1 MFNNYSGLGIETVGN
16 NTLGNPVRDPVL
28 DSGGNEVLYV
38 ALDQAG
44 AGSGG
49 ELVSGVDVDGNPVQ
63 YLYDAVSHHANMFYN
78 KEEWMLDDSYVKLR
92 EISVSYNLPQR
103 MLSNVPVRRASV
115 SVSMKNALLLYASTD
130 GVDPSIIQNG
140 TTGFSFWEGGGL
152 PGTRS
157 LGFSVNLSF

>member
-1 MFNNYSGLGIETVGN
+1 MGIVDGHYDLVLNKELGNILPDWTGGFRTDINYKNFTFGAFIDFQKGGQFYSISKMFNNYSGLGIETVGN

-78 KEEWMLDDSYVKLR
+78 KEEWMFDASYVKL
-92 EISVSYNLPQR
+92 PH
-103 MLSNVPVRRASV
+103 
-115 SVSMKNALLLYASTD
+115 
-130 GVDPSIIQNG
+130 
-140 TTGFSFWEGGGL
+140 
-152 PGTRS
+152 
-157 LGFSVNLSF
+157 